1 MSAIFF
7 LIGCSVLIALLFL
20 GAFIWANKSG
30 QHDDTYTPA
39 IRVLFED
46 DFPSEEKELDRQ
58 VNLGEENK

>member
-30 QHDDTYTPA
+30 QHDDTFTPA
-39 IRVLFED
+39 IRVLFD
-46 DFPSEEKELDRQ
+46 DDVLSDEKEVHHHIDA
-58 VNLGEENK
+58 GEENK